1 MDQVVLMCGH
11 AGSGKSTLAHRLQ
24 REGYVL
30 LSFDEEAW
38 SRGYR
43 THPVAERAAGE
54 VHEYLQQRLTQ
65 LVTRG
70 SRVVVDTSFWAR
82 ASRDQYRRLLA
93 PLGVEPVVYYMLT
106 SLEVSRERLENR
118 HNTGPNDI
126 VVPADRAIEYIDGFE
141 APTPEEGP
149 MQIVRTADLDA
160 PDRAPTD

>member
-24 REGYVL
+24 SEGYVL

-43 THPVAERAAGE
+43 THPVAEKAAGE
-54 VHEYLQQRLTQ
+54 VHEYLQLRLTQ
-65 LVTRG
+65 LVARG

-93 PLGVEPVVYYMLT
+93 PLGLEPVVYYMLT
-106 SLEVSRERLENR
+106 SPEVSRERLENR
-118 HNTGPNDI
+118 RNTGPNDI
-126 VVPADRAIEYIDGFE
+126 VVPSHRAIAYIEGFQV
-141 APTPEEGP
+141 PTPDEGP
-149 MQIVRTADLDA
+149 MQIIRTADLSTT
-160 PDRAPTD
+160 DRAPTD